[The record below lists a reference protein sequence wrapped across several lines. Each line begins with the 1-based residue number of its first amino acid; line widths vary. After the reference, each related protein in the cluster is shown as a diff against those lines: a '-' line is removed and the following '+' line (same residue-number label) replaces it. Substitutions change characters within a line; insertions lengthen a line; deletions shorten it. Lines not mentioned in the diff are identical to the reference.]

1 MGEALLAYAA
11 LVLAGFKPWT
21 AENLPKPYRHRAYGR
36 LLVIPR
42 LQDQRLSLPEALHCA
57 GFSLAGMFL
66 ARKRQ
71 AIRSPKQTWAL
82 RDSVPCDDGEC
93 GSAALQSPSAKRFC
107 PSFFLKPVFI
117 VLAPLGH
124 CFNDRAQGLPQIAQD
139 IFHTGRHLR
148 IDGAGKDTILFHRA
162 EAVREHLLAND
173 LQIPAQFIK
182 APGTLHQIAD
192 NQEFPLASDQLY
204 GGATGQAGISSFV
217 SIVPP
222 HFLALTEILHSKI
235 LGNTAQHDK
244 NGRPAD
250 EL

>member
-1 MGEALLAYAA
+1 MDSR
-11 LVLAGFKPWT
+11 KPP
-21 AENLPKPYRHRAYGR
+21 EKPYRHRAYVR

-57 GFSLAGMFL
+57 GLSLAGMFL

-124 CFNDRAQGLPQIAQD
+124 CFNDRAQGLP
-139 IFHTGRHLR
+139 
-148 IDGAGKDTILFHRA
+148 
-162 EAVREHLLAND
+162 
-173 LQIPAQFIK
+173 
-182 APGTLHQIAD
+182 
-192 NQEFPLASDQLY
+192 
-204 GGATGQAGISSFV
+204 
-217 SIVPP
+217 
-222 HFLALTEILHSKI
+222 
-235 LGNTAQHDK
+235 
-244 NGRPAD
+244 
-250 EL
+250 